1 MGSSAKETFMGSDA
15 KQVGNADLMSSKQ
28 KQFLR
33 SILGQNTALASN
45 TAGSLL
51 MGGDF
56 AGGQGAGFED
66 QFQQGVVQPAMK
78 TYEQDIMPAIQQRF
92 TDANAGSSSALNQAL
107 LRSSEDLTGI
117 LGSQRIGYQQ
127 GQEQLRQ
134 GQQGLRQQAQMG
146 ALGQIM
152 QLMNARQFQPIVQG
166 PQEGILKDLI
176 AGGSQIGAAAMM
188 SSRKV
193 KTNIRNYDKGLD
205 VVRNMDVKQYDYTIE
220 VSGNQNDRVGL
231 IAEEL
236 PEELHAEIDGI
247 KGVDLYG
254 LVSTLVNCVKQL
266 DAKVKIL
273 EAK

>member
-1 MGSSAKETFMGSDA
+1 
-15 KQVGNADLMSSKQ
+15 
-28 KQFLR
+28 
-33 SILGQNTALASN
+33 
-45 TAGSLL
+45 